1 MTIKVLIIDDDEA
14 LCARLEAYFSMYSLT
29 LLSAHCA
36 AVGLTMLDTH
46 KPNVLLL
53 DVMMPDTDGFTL
65 CKQIRT
71 TSNIPIIMLTA
82 RGELSDK
89 VLGLELGA
97 DDYLAKPFEPREL
110 VARIQ
115 VLMRRH
121 RASPD
126 TQQDLSF
133 GELQILTASHQAK
146 LNGQDIQLT
155 GMEFKLLH
163 LLATHPGEVFNRD
176 QLLNELKG
184 IDSDIYSR
192 SIDILMSR
200 LRQKLQDDPKH
211 VKYIKTLRN
220 VGYTFIAKPS

>member
-1 MTIKVLIIDDDEA
+1 MTINVLIIDDDEA

-29 LLSAHCA
+29 LWSAHCA
-36 AVGLTMLDTH
+36 AFGLTLLETQ
-46 KPNVLLL
+46 KPDVLLL

-65 CKQIRT
+65 CKQIRM
-71 TSNIPIIMLTA
+71 TSNVPIIMLTA

-121 RASPD
+121 SVSID
-126 TQQDLSF
+126 THQDLTF
-133 GELQILTASHQAK
+133 GELQILVASHQAK
-146 LNGQDIQLT
+146 LDGQDVQLT